1 MKNKI
6 ISEQIENTFEVLSS
20 IEKTTV
26 SPFFKQR
33 VLNKMFL
40 KEEKSIVVK
49 QWFTPSLQFEA
60 IALVLLINAISLF
73 YVFKENNS
81 NTMDNF
87 AKEYSLSST
96 NTFLN

>member
-1 MKNKI
+1 MKNKTI
-6 ISEQIENTFEVLSS
+6 FEQIEDTFEVLNS

-26 SPFFKQR
+26 SPFFKQN

-40 KEEKSIVVK
+40 KEEKITVVR
-49 QWFTPSLQFEA
+49 QWFTPKLQLVA
-60 IALVLLINAISLF
+60 IALVLLINAVSLF
-73 YVFKENNS
+73 YVFNQNDS
-81 NTMDNF
+81 NTIDNF

>member
-1 MKNKI
+1 MKNEI
-6 ISEQIENTFEVLSS
+6 ISEQIKDTFEVLNS

-33 VLNKMFL
+33 VLNKIFL
-40 KEEKSIVVK
+40 KEKEISVVK
-49 QWFTPSLQFEA
+49 LWFTPKLQLTA
-60 IALVLLINAISLF
+60 IALVLLVNAASLF
-73 YVFKENNS
+73 YVFNENNS
-81 NTMDNF
+81 STMDNF